1 MILEFFS
8 NLSSKRT
15 SFYEDSTILSLGM
28 DLTGNKVDA
37 IYCALHLLGNENN
50 EEP

>member
-1 MILEFFS
+1 MILGFFS

-28 DLTGNKVDA
+28 DLTGNKVDV
-37 IYCALHLLGNENN
+37 IYCALHLLGNKNN
-50 EEP
+50 EET